1 MRHRRR
7 GAEWKFSM
15 TAKTKQPCHCA
26 SSPTTATPSC
36 FPVAPL
42 PGSFCYLGCH
52 SITSHWLEGAFRFSL
67 APQHPSGTPTKWTLS
82 KGRAHHSLPVNGA
95 AFPNPYHKVTCHPL
109 LSPSRHPSTE
119 HLAVICLFCCLSI
132 HVVIF
137 TPSPCCC
144 DVVIS

>member
-1 MRHRRR
+1 M
-7 GAEWKFSM
+7 KFSM

-26 SSPTTATPSC
+26 PSPTTATPSC

-52 SITSHWLEGAFRFSL
+52 TITSHWLEGAFRFSPV
-67 APQHPSGTPTKWTLS
+67 PQHPSGTPTKWTLS
-82 KGRAHHSLPVNGA
+82 KGRAHHSLPVNVA

-109 LSPSRHPSTE
+109 LSPSHCHPSTE
-119 HLAVICLFCCLSI
+119 HLAVSWLFCCLSI